1 MHLFPRRNRLVMA
14 KTCASSSNR
23 ALHPE
28 ASEQS
33 MQHLCKQVICSFKIE
48 GGVHDLLQRQPIK
61 NGEQES
67 RENGWIE
74 SWMLRTLCPLTALDD
89 LCHDRANLVASLC
102 QSFAHLRRDDGIM
115 QAK

>member
-33 MQHLCKQVICSFKIE
+33 MQHLCKQVIRSFKIE

-67 RENGWIE
+67 RQECWIE
-74 SWMLRTLCPLTALDD
+74 RRTLRTLCLLHVLED

-102 QSFAHLRRDDGIM
+102 QSFSHLRLDEGIV